1 MTSPIAIASFYG
13 MCMQLFAHDQTN
25 GILTCVAAPG
35 VLGCTVA
42 WGAAR
47 CGAVLPG
54 RSGGSAG
61 AIGAWPRSGF
71 CDTTGVRGGQNPDF
85 ATRFGRAGEI
95 IRWQTTDVPVV
106 ILISH

>member
-25 GILTCVAAPG
+25 GILTCVASPG

-54 RSGGSAG
+54 QSGGLGRGDRGLAKIGILRHDGG
-61 AIGAWPRSGF
+61 ARWPESRL
-71 CDTTGVRGGQNPDF
+71 CDAV
-85 ATRFGRAGEI
+85 
-95 IRWQTTDVPVV
+95 W
-106 ILISH
+106 

>member
-42 WGAAR
+42 WGGRPLWGGPAR
-47 CGAVLPG
+47 
-54 RSGGSAG
+54 
-61 AIGAWPRSGF
+61 AIGGLGRGDRGLAKIGILRHDGGARWPESRL
-71 CDTTGVRGGQNPDF
+71 CDAV
-85 ATRFGRAGEI
+85 
-95 IRWQTTDVPVV
+95 W
-106 ILISH
+106 